1 VGKRSFFVRTTKHRG
16 ARNLEP
22 YNLATVDFALELSAE
37 QRALKE
43 TLREFAAAELAPHT
57 AEWDR
62 NGTFPAGTIRK
73 LGELGVMG
81 LPFPENYGGVG
92 AGVLSF
98 AIALEELARV
108 DSSVAITIA
117 ASVSLGGA
125 PIFAFG
131 SEAQKQRWLVPL
143 ARGETIGAFASTEPG
158 MGSDV
163 QGLAT
168 TAKQDGDDWLINGT
182 KAYITNAGTEL
193 SSFVTTT
200 AVTGERGPARAEV
213 STFIVP
219 VDASGFEPQRPYD
232 KMGWHASDT
241 RELVYQDC
249 RVAADA
255 LLAERGAGARVF
267 LATLDTGRI
276 GVAAMGVG
284 LAQGCLDHSIRWAN
298 ERCAFGQPIAKYQ
311 AVSFELAELKARID
325 AARGLVF
332 RAAALKDAGR
342 KVTEEAAAAKLMAS
356 ELAVHAANVAMQVH
370 GGYGYMEESAIP
382 RYYRDAKILT
392 IGEGTSEILKLV
404 IARQMGLSV

>member
-1 VGKRSFFVRTTKHRG
+1 M
-16 ARNLEP
+16 
-22 YNLATVDFALELSAE
+22 LELSE
-37 QRALKE
+37 EERALRA
-43 TLREFAAAELAPHT
+43 TVREFAEAEIAPHA

-62 NGTFPAGTIRK
+62 SSTFPTSTIRK

-81 LPFPENYGGVG
+81 LPFPEQDGGLG
-92 AGVLSF
+92 AGTLSF
-98 AIALEELARV
+98 ATALEELARV
-108 DSSVAITIA
+108 DSSVAITVA

-125 PIFAFG
+125 PLLNFG
-131 SEAQKQRWLVPL
+131 TEAQKQRWLVPL

-168 TAKQDGDDWLINGT
+168 TARQDQDGWVLNGT

-200 AVTGERGPARAEV
+200 AITGERAPGKPEV
-213 STFIVP
+213 STLIVP
-219 VDASGFEPQRPYD
+219 VDAPGFTPQRPYE

-241 RELVYQDC
+241 RELAYQDC
-249 RVAADA
+249 RVPADA
-255 LLAERGAGARVF
+255 MLGERGAGARIF
-267 LATLDTGRI
+267 LTTLDGGRI

-284 LAQGCLDHSIRWAN
+284 LAQGCLEHAVRWAN
-298 ERCAFGQPIAKYQ
+298 QRCAFGQPIARYQ
-311 AVSFELAELKARID
+311 AVSFDLADLKTRIE
-325 AARGLVF
+325 AARSLVY

-342 KVTEEAAAAKLMAS
+342 PCTEQAAAAKLFAS

-370 GGYGYMEESAIP
+370 GGYGYIEDSAIP

-392 IGEGTSEILKLV
+392 IGEGTRDILKLV

>member
-1 VGKRSFFVRTTKHRG
+1 
-16 ARNLEP
+16 L
-22 YNLATVDFALELSAE
+22 DFGLELSE
-37 QRALKE
+37 DQRALKH
-43 TLREFAAAELAPHT
+43 TVREYAEAEIAPHA

-62 NGTFPAGTIRK
+62 TSFFPSSTIRQ
-73 LGELGVMG
+73 LGVLGVMG
-81 LPFPENYGGVG
+81 LPFPEQYGGLG
-92 AGVLSF
+92 AGALST

-108 DSSVAITIA
+108 DSSVAITVA

-125 PIFAFG
+125 PILSFG
-131 SEAQKQRWLVPL
+131 TEEQKQRWLVPL

-163 QGLAT
+163 QGLQTRASQ
-168 TAKQDGDDWLINGT
+168 ANGEWVINGT

-200 AVTGERGPARAEV
+200 VITGERAPGKPEV
-213 STFIVP
+213 STLIVP
-219 VDASGFEPQRPYD
+219 VDAPGFAPQRPYE

-241 RELVYQDC
+241 RELAYQDC
-249 RVAADA
+249 RVPAEAM
-255 LLAERGAGARVF
+255 LGERGGGARIF
-267 LATLDTGRI
+267 LTTLDGGRI

-298 ERCAFGQPIAKYQ
+298 QRCAFGQPIARYQ
-311 AVSFELAELKARID
+311 AVSFELADLKTRID
-325 AARGLVF
+325 AARALVY
-332 RAAALKDAGR
+332 RSAALKDAGQPY
-342 KVTEEAAAAKLMAS
+342 TEPAAQAKLFAS

-382 RYYRDAKILT
+382 RFYRDAKILT

-404 IARQMGLSV
+404 IARQMGLAV

>member
-1 VGKRSFFVRTTKHRG
+1 M
-16 ARNLEP
+16 
-22 YNLATVDFALELSAE
+22 DFAFELSE
-37 QRALKE
+37 DQRALRQ
-43 TLREFAAAELAPHT
+43 TLREFAEAEIAPHA

-62 NGTFPAGTIRK
+62 TGTFPAQTVRK

-81 LPFPENYGGVG
+81 LAFPEQYSGLG
-92 AGVLSF
+92 AGALSF
-98 AIALEELARV
+98 AVALEELARV
-108 DSSVAITIA
+108 DSSVAITVA
-117 ASVSLGGA
+117 ASVSLGGV
-125 PIFAFG
+125 PILQFG
-131 SEAQKQRWLVPL
+131 SEAQKQKWLVPL

-163 QGLAT
+163 QGLST
-168 TAKQDGDDWLINGT
+168 TAREDGAGWVINGT

-200 AVTGERGPARAEV
+200 AITGERSPGRPEV
-213 STFIVP
+213 STLIVP
-219 VDASGFEPQRPYD
+219 VDAPGFEPQKPYA

-241 RELVYQDC
+241 RELVYADC
-249 RVAADA
+249 RVPAEAM
-255 LLAERGAGARVF
+255 LGERGAGARVF
-267 LATLDTGRI
+267 LATLDVGRI

-284 LAQGCLDHSIRWAN
+284 LAQGCLDHSVAWAN
-298 ERCAFGQPIAKYQ
+298 QRCAFGQPIAKYQ

-325 AARGLVF
+325 AARGMVF
-332 RAAALKDAGR
+332 RAAALKDAG
-342 KVTEEAAAAKLMAS
+342 KPVTEAAAAAKLMAS

-382 RYYRDAKILT
+382 RFYRDAKILT

>member
-1 VGKRSFFVRTTKHRG
+1 
-16 ARNLEP
+16 
-22 YNLATVDFALELSAE
+22 VDFGLELSDD
-37 QRALKE
+37 QRALRDSV
-43 TLREFAAAELAPHT
+43 REFAEGEIAPHA

-62 NGTFPAGTIRK
+62 TATFPAPTIRK

-81 LPFPENYGGVG
+81 LPFPEQYGGLG
-92 AGVLSF
+92 AGTLSF

-108 DSSVAITIA
+108 DSSVAITVA

-125 PIFAFG
+125 PLLSFG
-131 SEAQKQRWLVPL
+131 TEAQKQRWLVPL
-143 ARGETIGAFASTEPG
+143 AQGHTIGAFASTEPG

-168 TAKQDGDDWLINGT
+168 TAKYDSGEWVLNGT

-200 AVTGERGPARAEV
+200 AITGERSLGKKEV
-213 STFIVP
+213 TTFVVP
-219 VDASGFEPQRPYD
+219 VDAPGFTPQKPYA

-241 RELVYQDC
+241 RELALQDC
-249 RVAADA
+249 RVPEDA
-255 LLAERGAGARVF
+255 MLGERGAGARVF
-267 LATLDTGRI
+267 LATLDGGRI

-284 LAQGCLDHSIRWAN
+284 LAQGCLDHSVRWAN
-298 ERCAFGQPIAKYQ
+298 QRCAFGQPIARYQ
-311 AVSFELAELKARID
+311 AVSFELADLKTRID
-325 AARGLVF
+325 AARALVY
-332 RAAALKDAGR
+332 RAAASKDAGR
-342 KVTEEAAAAKLMAS
+342 KVTESAAEAKLMAS
-356 ELAVHAANVAMQVH
+356 ELAVHAADVAMQVH

-382 RYYRDAKILT
+382 RFYRDAKILT

>member
-1 VGKRSFFVRTTKHRG
+1 
-16 ARNLEP
+16 
-22 YNLATVDFALELSAE
+22 VDFTLELTDE
-37 QRALKE
+37 QRALRGM
-43 TLREFAAAELAPHT
+43 LREFAEAEIAPHA

-62 NGTFPAGTIRK
+62 AGAFPASTIRK

-81 LPFPENYGGVG
+81 LPFPEQYGGLG
-92 AGVLSF
+92 AGSLSM

-108 DSSVAITIA
+108 DSSVAITVA

-125 PIFAFG
+125 PILTFG
-131 SEAQKQRWLVPL
+131 TEEQKQRWLVPL

-163 QGLAT
+163 QGLSTSAR
-168 TAKQDGDDWLINGT
+168 QDAASGDWLINGT

-193 SSFVTTT
+193 SAFATTT
-200 AVTGERGPARAEV
+200 AVTGQRDPHRPEI

-219 VDASGFEPQRPYD
+219 VDAPGFLPQRPYD

-241 RELVYQDC
+241 RELAYQDC
-249 RVAADA
+249 RVTREA
-255 LLAERGAGARVF
+255 LLGQRGAGARVF
-267 LATLDTGRI
+267 LATLDGGRT

-284 LAQGCLDHSIRWAN
+284 LAQGCLEQSVAWAN
-298 ERCAFGQPIAKYQ
+298 QRCAFGQPIARYQ
-311 AVSFELAELKARID
+311 AVSFELAELKARIE
-325 AARGLVF
+325 AARGMVF
-332 RAAALKDAGR
+332 RAAALKDAG
-342 KVTEEAAAAKLMAS
+342 KQVTEEAATAKLLAS
-356 ELAVHAANVAMQVH
+356 ELAVDAANVAMQVH

-382 RYYRDAKILT
+382 RFYRDAKILT

>member
-1 VGKRSFFVRTTKHRG
+1 MDFTFDLSEDQLALRT
-16 ARNLEP
+16 
-22 YNLATVDFALELSAE
+22 
-37 QRALKE
+37 
-43 TLREFAAAELAPHT
+43 TLREFAEAEIAPH
-57 AEWDR
+57 AGEWDR
-62 NGTFPAGTIRK
+62 TSAFPAATIRK

-81 LPFPENYGGVG
+81 LPFPEEHGGVG
-92 AGVLSF
+92 AGTLPF
-98 AIALEELARV
+98 AVALEELARV
-108 DSSVAITIA
+108 DSSVAITVA

-125 PIFAFG
+125 PVLQFG
-131 SEAQKQRWLVPL
+131 TDDQKQRWLVPL

-163 QGLAT
+163 QGLST
-168 TAKQDGDDWLINGT
+168 TARQDGPDWLINGT

-200 AVTGERGPARAEV
+200 AITGERSPGKPEI

-219 VDASGFEPQRPYD
+219 IDAPGFAPQRPYA

-241 RELVYQDC
+241 RELAYQDC
-249 RVAADA
+249 RVPADA
-255 LLAERGAGARVF
+255 LLGERGAGARVF
-267 LATLDTGRI
+267 LATLDGGRI

-284 LAQGCLDHSIRWAN
+284 LAQGCLDHSVRWAN
-298 ERCAFGQPIAKYQ
+298 ERCAFGQPIARYQ
-311 AVSFELAELKARID
+311 AVSFELADLKTRID
-325 AARGLVF
+325 AARALVY
-332 RAAALKDAGR
+332 RAAAHKDAR
-342 KVTEEAAAAKLMAS
+342 RSVTEEAAAAKLMAS

-382 RYYRDAKILT
+382 RFYRDAKILT